1 MPTQYFENIVSLFK
15 LIHQNKNEL
24 PGTSMAFTMI
34 SWFEKSHCLLKS
46 SVLFPQEPNL
56 IKTLPTGAISKL
68 MIQTRETIPT
78 YTPLNPVSLLHGV
91 YMRQIFPFPD

>member
-1 MPTQYFENIVSLFK
+1 MPTQYFENIVSLFI
-15 LIHQNKNEL
+15 LVHQNKNEL

-34 SWFEKSHCLLKS
+34 SWFEKSHCPLKS
-46 SVLFPQEPNL
+46 SVPLPQQPNL
-56 IKTLPTGAISKL
+56 IKTLPTGGISKF

-91 YMRQIFPFPD
+91 YM